1 MLYRTKKN
9 NNKRMNS
16 TEVAWKKQSP
26 GEVQFFPDRQFQQ
39 HSIQKSKNPEKKS
52 NKKKVQFNCRTSSAK
67 EQAFENEE
75 YNSSGTAQSDTSIL
89 EDYDLASSSI
99 NILPTE

>member
-1 MLYRTKKN
+1 MD
-9 NNKRMNS
+9 S

-26 GEVQFFPDRQFQQ
+26 GEVQFFPDTQRFQQ